1 MNGQFINRY
10 KNLLFLIPLI
20 LFFIIFIFY
29 PFFQTIKLS
38 FFKETLSG
46 DQYFVGLRNYY
57 KVFHSGDFHNLFF
70 NTLLWTVGATVLKV
84 GSGLIVALLLYR
96 EFKFK
101 GLVMMIVMVPW
112 AIPYSVSHIIWR
124 WVFNSLYG
132 HLNSLLMGVNII
144 QNPLDWLA
152 NPKFSL
158 WGVIIANS
166 WTAMPFCAFSILAG
180 LYSIPKDIYE
190 AASIDGTN
198 SLQKFR
204 YITLPMIK
212 PVIVL
217 VTILV
222 TIWTFNNFGAIWLM
236 TGGGPMKSS
245 TTFAIAIYLNTFQ
258 YGNPGYAAALSVISA
273 LFLLFLASYYVY
285 YSRREI

>member
-1 MNGQFINRY
+1 MANNNKY

-20 LFFIIFIFY
+20 LVFIIFIVY

-38 FFKETLSG
+38 FFEETLSG
-46 DQYFVGLRNYY
+46 DQYFAGLRNYY
-57 KVFHSGDFHNLFF
+57 RVFRSDDFYNLFY
-70 NTLLWTVGATVLKV
+70 NTLLWTIGATVLKV

-101 GLVMMIVMVPW
+101 GLVMMIVMLPW
-112 AIPYSVSHIIWR
+112 AMPYSVSHIIWR
-124 WVFNSLYG
+124 WIFDSLYG
-132 HLNSLLMGVNII
+132 HLNSLLMILNII

-158 WGVIIANS
+158 WGIIIANS
-166 WTAMPFCAFSILAG
+166 WTGMPFCAFSILAG
-180 LYSIPKDIYE
+180 LYSIPKDVYD

-204 YITLPMIK
+204 YITLPLIK
-212 PVIVL
+212 PVIIL
-217 VTILV
+217 ITTLV

-236 TGGGPMKSS
+236 TRGGPMKSS
-245 TTFAIAIYLNTFQ
+245 TTFIIEIYLNAFQ
-258 YGNPGYAAALSVISA
+258 YMRPGYASALSVIST
-273 LFLLFLASYYVY
+273 LFLLVLSLVY
-285 YSRREI
+285 ISFEKQK